1 MNKCLAILLLCCCL
15 SSRAASPIYDEA
27 ANARVDINRALA
39 EAKTADV
46 QVLLVFGAN
55 WCGDCKIL
63 QMALDQGAVAPL
75 IEKKFR
81 VVHIDVGRFN
91 RNLDIA
97 SAYTVPL
104 RQGIPAVALVAADG
118 KLIYATQA
126 GELADARKMDD
137 KGIRDFFEQLA
148 NRSR

>member
-1 MNKCLAILLLCCCL
+1 
-15 SSRAASPIYDEA
+15 
-27 ANARVDINRALA
+27 
-39 EAKTADV
+39 
-46 QVLLVFGAN
+46 
-55 WCGDCKIL
+55 
-63 QMALDQGAVAPL
+63 MALDQGAVAPL